1 MKKNKLQQTKIFVT
15 DLIRSEH
22 SQFYDAN
29 RITKTQIN
37 RANKSDYPELREKCP
52 HLEFFWSIY
61 FFSIWFFFHERS
73 QFAGQQVKGETIP
86 FIPLFRLP
94 PLRRHLDITWT
105 ITAESSLLHIT
116 SNPTWTGS
124 LWFPSASC

>member
-1 MKKNKLQQTKIFVT
+1 MKKNKLHQTKIFVT

-37 RANKSDYPELREKCP
+37 RANKSDHPELREKCP

-61 FFSIWFFFHERS
+61 FFSIWVFFHEHS
-73 QFAGQQVKGETIP
+73 QFAGQQEKGETIS
-86 FIPLFRLP
+86 FTPLFRLHP
-94 PLRRHLDITWT
+94 FHRHLDITWA
-105 ITAESSLLHIT
+105 ITTESSPLHIT
-116 SNPTWTGS
+116 SSPTWTGS
-124 LWFPSASC
+124 LWFRSASC

>member
-1 MKKNKLQQTKIFVT
+1 MKKNKLHQTKIFVT

-37 RANKSDYPELREKCP
+37 RANKSDHPELREKCP

-61 FFSIWFFFHERS
+61 FFSIWVFFHEHS
-73 QFAGQQVKGETIP
+73 QFAGQQEKGETIS
-86 FIPLFRLP
+86 FTPLFRLHP
-94 PLRRHLDITWT
+94 FHRHLDITWA
-105 ITAESSLLHIT
+105 ITTESSPQHIT
-116 SNPTWTGS
+116 SSPTWTGS
-124 LWFPSASC
+124 LWFSSASC